1 MPPKVGWSFINI
13 CQSEPVEDLA
23 ERIMLRQAQHDTTD
37 NNNYAKGL

>member
-23 ERIMLRQAQHDTTD
+23 ERIMLRQAQHDITD
-37 NNNYAKGL
+37 NPNDVKSL